1 MCWPTFWT
9 WTRGTDA
16 EKRAADVDGIESI
29 EDFIMSQKD
38 SPFPCEAQEYLD
50 QLCVNREYTKS
61 KDFEWQSSMGTYG
74 TASKEVI
81 EAERACICPS
91 KHFELVKACS
101 RCEAAHGAF
110 GQKWLEEAIA
120 YQDLVERMFCNETV
134 PALNLYFV
142 ERSLYEDLPARDTGV
157 YSDKF
162 PGRTEVSIY
171 YTSGVQPQKTDTWF
185 PDSIMTETM
194 DSSELDATTSE
205 PFTRASTF
213 AVTPTVDLPGAT
225 STSTAAADELK
236 AAGGIVMAMLGAMVM
251 L

>member
-9 WTRGTDA
+9 WTQGTDA
-16 EKRAADVDGIESI
+16 ERRAAGVDGIESI
-29 EDFIMSQKD
+29 EDFITSQKD

-50 QLCVNREYTKS
+50 QLCVNRQYTKS
-61 KDFEWQSSMGTYG
+61 KDFGWQSSMGTYG
-74 TASKEVI
+74 TASKEII

-91 KHFELVKACS
+91 RRFELAKACS

-110 GQKWLEEAIA
+110 GQKRLEEEIA
-120 YQDLVERMFCNETV
+120 YQNLVERMFCNETV

-142 ERSLYEDLPARDTGV
+142 ERSLFEEWPSRDTGV

-162 PGRTEVSIY
+162 PGRTEVGLY
-171 YTSGVQPQKTDTWF
+171 YTSGVHAQTMGTSF
-185 PDSIMTETM
+185 PDSMMTETM
-194 DSSELDATTSE
+194 DSSELDATKSV

-236 AAGGIVMAMLGAMVM
+236 AAGGIVMAMLGAMIM